1 MYKLV
6 ILTLTLLATGCST
19 ILNGTSQKV
28 TIGSDSYLSSEIEIV
43 QGNKKQLSSIPEW
56 ITLYP
61 EDKYVPIKITTT
73 GECIRSKSH
82 ILRREVAGAY
92 WLNVFNIVGFFI
104 DDATGAMWQFPDE
117 VILEV
122 SRDHECFMNMATT
135 TK

>member
-1 MYKLV
+1 M
-6 ILTLTLLATGCST
+6 
-19 ILNGTSQKV
+19 NGTSQKI

-43 QGNKKQLSSIPEW
+43 QGNNKQRSSIPEW

-61 EDKYVPIKITTT
+61 EDKYVPIKITTI
-73 GECIRSKSH
+73 GECIRPKSH

-104 DDATGAMWQFPDE
+104 DDATGAMWQYPDE